1 MRQMYIFQFKGI
13 WNLANA
19 TPDTGIK
26 LTFEKKKMLCKC
38 AQISLRQLKTNS
50 SICLHALFLKP
61 VILTVN
67 IGTIPRLIQGN
78 IIIIHSSII

>member
-19 TPDTGIK
+19 TPDTGSK
-26 LTFEKKKMLCKC
+26 LTFEKKKKMLRKC

-67 IGTIPRLIQGN
+67 IGTIPRFISGKYLG
-78 IIIIHSSII
+78 